1 MAEKKVLQ
9 LQFLDANGKQASISI
24 SGPKEGLTME
34 DVKKVADVIVE
45 KAALT
50 SATAVLT
57 QYKGA
62 KLITTIT
69 SELL

>member
-24 SGPKEGLTME
+24 SGPKEGLTKE

>member
-9 LQFLDANGKQASISI
+9 LQFLDATGKQASISI
-24 SGPKEGLTME
+24 SDPREGLTKE
-34 DVKKVADVIVE
+34 DVEQVANVIVE

-50 SATAVLT
+50 STTAVLT